1 MRTNVAIAIALIV
14 SSVAFPEATEL
25 FPLDKLKL
33 NMTVGQLKEA
43 YPDAE
48 FHMEKKD
55 DKGLVLEAMAIQP
68 IADNAFWNRALISIQ
83 SGRVSSLGYV
93 YIDLENIE
101 DFDLAKENVPAIY
114 QQLVEHFGKDPERK
128 IAASDSAG
136 LAARGEDM
144 PVYLWKMNG
153 QVFILNHTPF
163 EGHKKGEKF
172 SCVLSVMEQD
182 SLTAATVFENISDYS
197 EDKAVLFEI
206 PGKPETVPSK
216 LETISSKPET
226 TPSEP
231 ETVESYPVKSYRLVL
246 VASTVLL
253 IGLVLLFV
261 AYKRTGKT

>member
-1 MRTNVAIAIALIV
+1 MRTSVVIVIALIM
-14 SSVAFPEATEL
+14 SGVAFPDAKEL
-25 FPLDKLKL
+25 FPLDKLKI
-33 NMTVGQLKEA
+33 NMTVEQLKEA
-43 YPDAE
+43 YPDAKVDV
-48 FHMEKKD
+48 FKKD
-55 DKGLVLEAMAIQP
+55 DKGLVLEAMALQP
-68 IADNAFWNRALISIQ
+68 IADNAFWSSALIFIRSD
-83 SGRVSSLGYV
+83 RVFAFGYV
-93 YIDLENIE
+93 YINLENLE
-101 DFDLAKENVPAIY
+101 DFDLAKENVPEIY
-114 QQLVEHFGKDPERK
+114 QQLVEHFGKEPEK
-128 IAASDSAG
+128 KVAASDLSA
-136 LAARGEDM
+136 LAAKGEEM

-153 QVFILNHTPF
+153 QIVTFNHSPF

-172 SCVLSVMEQD
+172 ACVLKVMEQD
-182 SLTAATVFENISDYS
+182 SLATAFSNISDYS

>member
-114 QQLVEHFGKDPERK
+114 QQLVEHFGKEPEK
-128 IAASDSAG
+128 KVATSDSAG
-136 LAARGEDM
+136 LAARGEEM

-163 EGHKKGEKF
+163 EGHKKGERF
-172 SCVLSVMEQD
+172 SCVLKVMEQD
-182 SLTAATVFENISDYS
+182 SLATAFSNISDYS

-206 PGKPETVPSK
+206 PSKPEITPDKPEIVPGKPETVK
-216 LETISSKPET
+216 SSPIA
-226 TPSEP
+226 
-231 ETVESYPVKSYRLVL
+231 LV
-246 VASTVLL
+246 VSTVLL

-261 AYKRTGKT
+261 AYKRIGKT